1 LALQASTAATM
12 SGASSS
18 RLRSRFFSFGVDL
31 IAGMERTLVD
41 PLAPQGCKS
50 PALRASQI
58 ARPERPGPALRRADG
73 VYPAFADPV
82 DGGHEEG
89 AILVTVALDQRV
101 SPANLSDVLPPHLA
115 LGNVKVLGDLGDLI
129 RGHPDVPLPG
139 TGAACP
145 APRALKRQAPG
156 VPRIFPREN
165 LHDGRYQYT
174 RRTTFQVW
182 VTPSSPRGWLRGRE
196 CGWNRVWAALPSS
209 NRPEAESQ
217 CIRGPPPRNRDP

>member
-1 LALQASTAATM
+1 MSRYISRSFSRRSSLALQASTAATM

-145 APRALKRQAPG
+145 
-156 VPRIFPREN
+156 
-165 LHDGRYQYT
+165 GRYQYT